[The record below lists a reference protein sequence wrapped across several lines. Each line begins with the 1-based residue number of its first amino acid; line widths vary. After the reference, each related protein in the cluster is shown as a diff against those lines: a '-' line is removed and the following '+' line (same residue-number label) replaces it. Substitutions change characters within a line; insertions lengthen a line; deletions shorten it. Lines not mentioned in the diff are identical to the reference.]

1 MRSLTRSNPSPRV
14 LTHRTHPPCSPSLKA
29 LIGNI
34 GWFGAASL
42 FFGALPGTSG
52 GWMVPEG
59 KLRTHPLYT
68 LYLKHSLRF
77 LGGMNFALT
86 ALSAMLLAARWP
98 KRPELFNR
106 PAERRIL
113 FLSFALAHFTQFFL
127 QIPVWLSGK
136 LRGVLLFIFAMDL
149 AQALANFACAERL
162 KPSPRAATPAV
173 KDLVFGTD
181 EAATGVAG
189 VEVAAGAGDNGH
201 SGSNQQI

>member
-1 MRSLTRSNPSPRV
+1 
-14 LTHRTHPPCSPSLKA
+14 
-29 LIGNI
+29 
-34 GWFGAASL
+34 
-42 FFGALPGTSG
+42 
-52 GWMVPEG
+52 MVPEG

-98 KRPELFNR
+98 KHPELFNR

-162 KPSPRAATPAV
+162 KPTPPRPATPAV
-173 KDLVFGTD
+173 KDLVFGAA

-189 VEVAAGAGDNGH
+189 VEGAAGAGDNGH
-201 SGSNQQI
+201 SDSNQQV